1 MSMKGGT
8 PGGLVSQCRNA
19 HSGALYYVSTA
30 HQERDGCWTT
40 SIFPCSE
47 QRSLFGLMKRQVP
60 DVSRVLGNYIR
71 NSETEAHQVHSE
83 VAHMV
88 TTEEDD
94 LWSSVGPDPMPP
106 DGFNEVTQRKF
117 EEQWGASLSPEIRAR
132 FQTRR

>member
-1 MSMKGGT
+1 
-8 PGGLVSQCRNA
+8 
-19 HSGALYYVSTA
+19 
-30 HQERDGCWTT
+30 
-40 SIFPCSE
+40 
-47 QRSLFGLMKRQVP
+47 
-60 DVSRVLGNYIR
+60 
-71 NSETEAHQVHSE
+71 
-83 VAHMV
+83 MV